1 MRNHYESKCS
11 KNYGGY
17 HYGGSFSCAE
27 ILINLFDE
35 IIIGIGINSNKKYLF
50 DTEKRIIHIKELF
63 KNYPTIKIGTYQK
76 LTVDYCKE
84 IGANN
89 IIRGLRNSTDFE
101 YEKSIAHINT
111 AISGLETVFFLTDE
125 KYSSLNSSIIRD
137 LYLNKVDISPFV
149 TSPELLV

>member
-1 MRNHYESKCS
+1 MK
-11 KNYGGY
+11 KGLFP
-17 HYGGSFSCAE
+17 GSFDPFTKGHEA
-27 ILINLFDE
+27 IVLKAINLFDE
-35 IIIGIGINSNKKYLF
+35 IIIGIGINNNKKYLF
-50 DTEKRIIHIKELF
+50 DTEKRIIHINELF
-63 KNYPTIKIGTYQK
+63 KNYPTVKVGTYQK

-137 LYLNKVDISPFV
+137 LYLNKVDISLFV

>member
-1 MRNHYESKCS
+1 MK
-11 KNYGGY
+11 KGLFP
-17 HYGGSFSCAE
+17 GSFDPFTKGHEAIVLKS
-27 ILINLFDE
+27 INLFDE

-63 KNYPTIKIGTYQK
+63 KNYPTVKVGTYQK
-76 LTVDYCKE
+76 LTVEYCKE

-137 LYLNKVDISPFV
+137 LYLNKVDISLFV

>member
-1 MRNHYESKCS
+1 M
-11 KNYGGY
+11 
-17 HYGGSFSCAE
+17 
-27 ILINLFDE
+27 
-35 IIIGIGINSNKKYLF
+35 
-50 DTEKRIIHIKELF
+50 
-63 KNYPTIKIGTYQK
+63 
-76 LTVDYCKE
+76 TVEYCKE

-111 AISGLETVFFLTDE
+111 AFSGLETVFFLTDE

-137 LYLNKVDISPFV
+137 LYLNKVDISLFV

>member
-1 MRNHYESKCS
+1 MK
-11 KNYGGY
+11 KGLFP
-17 HYGGSFSCAE
+17 GSFDPFTKGHEA
-27 ILINLFDE
+27 IVLKAINLFDE

-63 KNYPTIKIGTYQK
+63 KNYPTVKVGTYQK

>member
-1 MRNHYESKCS
+1 MK
-11 KNYGGY
+11 KGLFP
-17 HYGGSFSCAE
+17 GSFDPFTKGHEA
-27 ILINLFDE
+27 IVLKAINLFDE

-137 LYLNKVDISPFV
+137 LYLNKVDISLFV

>member
-1 MRNHYESKCS
+1 MK
-11 KNYGGY
+11 KGLFP
-17 HYGGSFSCAE
+17 GSFDPFTKGHEA
-27 ILINLFDE
+27 IVLKAINLFDE

-63 KNYPTIKIGTYQK
+63 KNYPTVKVGTYQK

-84 IGANN
+84 IGANH

-137 LYLNKVDISPFV
+137 LYLNKVDISLFV

>member
-1 MRNHYESKCS
+1 MK
-11 KNYGGY
+11 KGLFP
-17 HYGGSFSCAE
+17 GSFDPFTKGHEA
-27 ILINLFDE
+27 IVLKAINLFDE

-63 KNYPTIKIGTYQK
+63 KNYPTVKVGTYQK

-111 AISGLETVFFLTDE
+111 AISGLETVFYLTDE

-137 LYLNKVDISPFV
+137 LYLNKVDISLFV

>member
-1 MRNHYESKCS
+1 MK
-11 KNYGGY
+11 KGLFP
-17 HYGGSFSCAE
+17 GSFDPFTKGHEA
-27 ILINLFDE
+27 IVLKAINLFDE

-63 KNYPTIKIGTYQK
+63 LNYPTVKVGTYQK

-137 LYLNKVDISPFV
+137 LYLNKVDISLFV

>member
-1 MRNHYESKCS
+1 MK
-11 KNYGGY
+11 KGLFP
-17 HYGGSFSCAE
+17 GSFDPFTKGHEA
-27 ILINLFDE
+27 IVLKAINLFDE

-63 KNYPTIKIGTYQK
+63 KNYPSVKVGTYQK

-84 IGANN
+84 IRANN

-137 LYLNKVDISPFV
+137 LYLNKVDISLFV

>member
-1 MRNHYESKCS
+1 MK
-11 KNYGGY
+11 KGLFP
-17 HYGGSFSCAE
+17 GSFDPFTKGHEA
-27 ILINLFDE
+27 IVLKAINLFDE
-35 IIIGIGINSNKKYLF
+35 IIIGIGINSKKKYLF

-63 KNYPTIKIGTYQK
+63 KNYPTVKVGTYQK

-137 LYLNKVDISPFV
+137 LYLNKVDISLFV

>member
-1 MRNHYESKCS
+1 MK
-11 KNYGGY
+11 KGLFP
-17 HYGGSFSCAE
+17 GSFDPFTKGHEA
-27 ILINLFDE
+27 IVLKAINLFDE

-63 KNYPTIKIGTYQK
+63 KNYPTVKFGTYQK

-137 LYLNKVDISPFV
+137 LYLNKVDISLFV

>member
-1 MRNHYESKCS
+1 MK
-11 KNYGGY
+11 KGLFP
-17 HYGGSFSCAE
+17 GSFDPFTKGHEA
-27 ILINLFDE
+27 IVLKAINLFDE

-63 KNYPTIKIGTYQK
+63 KNYPTVKVGTYQK

-137 LYLNKVDISPFV
+137 LYLNKVDISAFV

>member
-1 MRNHYESKCS
+1 MK
-11 KNYGGY
+11 KGLFP
-17 HYGGSFSCAE
+17 GSFDPFTKGHEA
-27 ILINLFDE
+27 IVLKAINLFDE

-63 KNYPTIKIGTYQK
+63 KNYPTVKVGTYQK
-76 LTVDYCKE
+76 LTIDYCKE

>member
-1 MRNHYESKCS
+1 MK
-11 KNYGGY
+11 KGLFP
-17 HYGGSFSCAE
+17 GSFDPFTKGHEA
-27 ILINLFDE
+27 IVLKAINLFDE

-63 KNYPTIKIGTYQK
+63 KNYPSVKVGTYQK

-137 LYLNKVDISPFV
+137 LYLNKVDISLFV

>member
-1 MRNHYESKCS
+1 MK
-11 KNYGGY
+11 KGLFP
-17 HYGGSFSCAE
+17 GSFDPFTKGHEA
-27 ILINLFDE
+27 IVLKAINLFDE

-63 KNYPTIKIGTYQK
+63 KNYPTVKIGTYQK

-101 YEKSIAHINT
+101 YEKPIAHINT

>member
-1 MRNHYESKCS
+1 MK
-11 KNYGGY
+11 KGLFP
-17 HYGGSFSCAE
+17 GSFDPFTKGHEA
-27 ILINLFDE
+27 IVLKAINLFDE

-63 KNYPTIKIGTYQK
+63 KNYPTVKVGTYQK

-137 LYLNKVDISPFV
+137 LYLNKVDVSLFV

>member
-1 MRNHYESKCS
+1 MK
-11 KNYGGY
+11 KGLFP
-17 HYGGSFSCAE
+17 GSFDPFTKGHEA
-27 ILINLFDE
+27 IVLKAINLFDE

-63 KNYPTIKIGTYQK
+63 KNYPTVKVGTYQK

-84 IGANN
+84 IGSNN

-137 LYLNKVDISPFV
+137 LYLNKVDISHFV

>member
-1 MRNHYESKCS
+1 MK
-11 KNYGGY
+11 KGLFP
-17 HYGGSFSCAE
+17 GSFDPFTKGHEA
-27 ILINLFDE
+27 IVLKAINLFDE

-63 KNYPTIKIGTYQK
+63 KNYPSVKVGTYQK

-84 IGANN
+84 IGSNN

-137 LYLNKVDISPFV
+137 LYLNKVDISLFV

>member
-1 MRNHYESKCS
+1 MK
-11 KNYGGY
+11 KGLFP
-17 HYGGSFSCAE
+17 GSFDPFTKGHEA
-27 ILINLFDE
+27 IVLKAINLFDE

-63 KNYPTIKIGTYQK
+63 KNYPTVKVGTYQK

-111 AISGLETVFFLTDE
+111 AISELETVFFLTDE

>member
-1 MRNHYESKCS
+1 MK
-11 KNYGGY
+11 KGLFP
-17 HYGGSFSCAE
+17 GSFDPFTKGHEA
-27 ILINLFDE
+27 IVLKAINLFDE
-35 IIIGIGINSNKKYLF
+35 IIIGIGINNNKKYLF

-63 KNYPTIKIGTYQK
+63 KNYPTVKVGTYQK

-84 IGANN
+84 IGSNN

-137 LYLNKVDISPFV
+137 LYLNKVDISLFV